1 MDTGRGKSIVL
12 FVLLGV
18 FFVGG
23 IVFAFLI
30 LPNMNRTL
38 GNTDLKVGFPLDM
51 TDLRVL
57 DDGVGL
63 FCKNKAKTMTF
74 EVREGSRVM
83 AVKDG
88 TVSFVGDGT
97 VKIELDTNIEVE
109 YSSLSRISVQESEYV
124 LLGDTIG
131 YADSGE
137 VSFGIT
143 DTKERVYLCP
153 YVYFNDEGKE
163 IVNRELDKIDYFDS
177 ICLCDNLNF

>member
-38 GNTDLKVGFPLDM
+38 GNSDLKIGFPLDM
-51 TDLRVL
+51 TDLRVT

-88 TVSFVGDGT
+88 TVTSVEGDT
-97 VKIELDTNIEVE
+97 VKIELDTNMEVE

-124 LLGDTIG
+124 LTGDTVG

-143 DTKERVYLCP
+143 DTKDRAYLCP
-153 YVYFNDEGKE
+153 YVYFTDEGKE